1 MQLGFD
7 PITFCIALLA
17 LLLTYMECRRNSRVI
32 LEVLQTRCCFTQSLD
47 KNDGRPFSNFMI
59 LMRNSGISLH
69 SVHAVL
75 SFREPN
81 GASRINVPF
90 QVRSSHASAAGEF
103 ARGMIVEFG
112 LKSYSLRPFE
122 ASLLLSLRCPRIQGA
137 TVAIYS
143 QEFFVKRFRIGGMRD
158 RILTSWNRLAF
169 LINGAFATH
178 VKLGRPAQSILRTR
192 EIMRLQPALDTDVM
206 NFINSSEV
214 KSIAA
219 HSCANAV
226 N

>member
-32 LEVLQTRCCFTQSLD
+32 LEVLETRCCFTQSRD
-47 KNDGRPFSNFMI
+47 ENDGRPYSDFTI
-59 LMRNSGISLH
+59 LMRNSGITLH
-69 SVHAVL
+69 GVHAVL

-81 GASRINVPF
+81 GASRINVPL
-90 QVRSSHASAAGEF
+90 QVRSSHASAAGKF

-112 LKSYSLRPFE
+112 MKSSSLRPFE
-122 ASLLLSLRCPRIQGA
+122 ASLLLSLKCPRIQRA
-137 TVAIYS
+137 TVAIFS

-158 RILTSWNRLAF
+158 RVLTSWNRLAF
-169 LINGAFATH
+169 LINGAFTTH
-178 VKLGRPAQSILRTR
+178 VKFGRPAQSILRTR
-192 EIMRLQPALDTDVM
+192 EIMRLQPVFDFQVM

-214 KSIAA
+214 KTIAA
-219 HSCANAV
+219 HSS
-226 N
+226 